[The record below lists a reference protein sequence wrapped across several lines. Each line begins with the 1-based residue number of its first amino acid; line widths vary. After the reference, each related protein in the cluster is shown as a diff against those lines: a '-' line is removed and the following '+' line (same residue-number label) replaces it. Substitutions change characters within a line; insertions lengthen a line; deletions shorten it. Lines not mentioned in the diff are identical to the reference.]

1 VLDFL
6 GSLERTHLCGDL
18 RAANAGQQVVLMG
31 WVNRRRDHGDL
42 IFLDV
47 RDRTGIAQVVLDK
60 DLVPEGHA
68 KGEHVRPEYV
78 VAAVGKVRLRS
89 ADAINPKMPTGEI
102 EIETTELLV
111 LNDTRLAPF
120 SPSEEAIQNEEVRL
134 KYRYVDLR
142 RPEMQHNFRLRH
154 DITLAIRES
163 LSKQGFL
170 EVETP
175 ILTKSTPEGARDFLV
190 PSRVHPGEFYAL
202 PQSPQIFK
210 QILMISG
217 FDRYFQIARC
227 FRDEDLRADRQ
238 LEFTQVDL
246 EMSFPQQDTVFAVVE
261 QFLSAGFAAAGVTL
275 PTPFP
280 RISYDESMRQY
291 GCDKPDLRLP
301 GLTDVRPAFTDA
313 ALATLQI
320 DPALPV
326 VALRIPNVGE
336 LSRKEREDNHPLF
349 DLKKGAKFIDDFKR
363 LAKGFPDSASKVREL
378 VGASDADFVIV
389 VAGDP
394 AHPVKASD
402 TKFEGRLSEREI
414 NVYSA
419 AGNFRTELAKK
430 YADRHG
436 AFVATDEAVKEA
448 AAPAP
453 EGGPKLPVSAQGAF
467 QPIWITDF
475 PMFEFDAATAKWMPA
490 HHPFTAPH
498 EADMA
503 NLLTDPASVRAN
515 CYDLAMN
522 GLELGSGSIRIH
534 RKDIQQQIFQSLGI
548 SDEEARA
555 RFGFFLDALEYGTPP
570 HGGIALGL
578 DRIVM
583 LLAGAPSLR
592 EVIAFPKT
600 AKAIDLMV
608 DAPTTVTDQQL
619 KELHIRV
626 ALKS

>member
-6 GSLERTHLCGDL
+6 GSLERTHLCGEL

-31 WVNRRRDHGDL
+31 WVNRRRDHGSL

-60 DLVPEGHA
+60 DLIPEGHA
-68 KGEHVRPEYV
+68 KGEQIRPEYV
-78 VAAVGKVRLRS
+78 VAAVGKVRLRG
-89 ADAINPKMPTGEI
+89 ADAINPKMPTGEV
-102 EIETTELLV
+102 EIEASELLV
-111 LNDTRLAPF
+111 LNDARLAPF
-120 SPSEEAIQNEEVRL
+120 SPSEEAIQNEETRL

-163 LSKQGFL
+163 LSQQGFL
-170 EVETP
+170 EIETP

-210 QILMISG
+210 QILMCSG
-217 FDRYFQIARC
+217 FDKYFQIARC

-238 LEFTQVDL
+238 LEFTQVDI
-246 EMSFPQQDTVFAVVE
+246 EMSFPHQETVFAVAEKFMV
-261 QFLSAGFAAAGVTL
+261 AGFAAAGVTL

-280 RISYDESMRQY
+280 RITYDDSLRQY
-291 GCDKPDLRLP
+291 GSDKPDMRLP
-301 GLTDVRPAFTDA
+301 GLTDVRSAFSDED
-313 ALATLQI
+313 LAKLLI

-326 VALRIPNVGE
+326 VALRIPKVGE

-363 LAKGFPDSASKVREL
+363 LAKGFPEAAAKVREL
-378 VGASDADFVIV
+378 VGAEEGDFVII

-402 TKFEGRLSEREI
+402 TKFPGRLSEREI
-414 NVYSA
+414 NVYMA
-419 AGNFRTELAKK
+419 AGNFRGELAKK
-430 YADRHG
+430 YADKHG
-436 AFVATDEAVKEA
+436 AFGVTDTAVREA
-448 AAPAP
+448 AERTGTAVDGA
-453 EGGPKLPVSAQGAF
+453 KAF
-467 QPIWITDF
+467 QPIWIVDF
-475 PMFEFDAATAKWMPA
+475 PMFEYDLATATWVPA

-534 RKDIQQQIFQSLGI
+534 RKDVQQLIFQSLGI

-600 AKAIDLMV
+600 AKAIDLMAE
-608 DAPTTVTDQQL
+608 APTTVSEQQL

>member
-1 VLDFL
+1 
-6 GSLERTHLCGDL
+6 
-18 RAANAGQQVVLMG
+18 
-31 WVNRRRDHGDL
+31 
-42 IFLDV
+42 
-47 RDRTGIAQVVLDK
+47 
-60 DLVPEGHA
+60 
-68 KGEHVRPEYV
+68 
-78 VAAVGKVRLRS
+78 
-89 ADAINPKMPTGEI
+89 MPTGEI
-102 EIETTELLV
+102 EIEATQLLV

-120 SPSEEAIQNEEVRL
+120 SPSDEAIQNEEVRL

-142 RPEMQHNFRLRH
+142 RVEMQRNFWLRH
-154 DITLAIRES
+154 EITRAIRES

-170 EVETP
+170 EIETP

-227 FRDEDLRADRQ
+227 FRDEDQRADRQ

-246 EMSFPQQDTVFAVVE
+246 EMSFPHQETVFAVVE
-261 QFLSAGFAAAGVTL
+261 HFLSAAFAAAGVTL

-280 RISYDESMRQY
+280 RITYDDSLRQY
-291 GCDKPDLRLP
+291 GSDKPDMRLP
-301 GLTDVRPAFTDA
+301 GLTDVRSAFTDE

-336 LSRKEREDNHPLF
+336 LSRKEREDNHPIF

-363 LAKGFPDSASKVREL
+363 LAKGFPESAAKVREL
-378 VGASDADFVIV
+378 AGAAEVDFVII

-419 AGNFRTELAKK
+419 AGNFRSELAKK
-430 YADRHG
+430 YAEKHG
-436 AFVATDEAVKEA
+436 AFAVTEKAVAEADPRSGNSLDGSA
-448 AAPAP
+448 A
-453 EGGPKLPVSAQGAF
+453 F
-467 QPIWITDF
+467 HPIWIVDF
-475 PMFEFDAATAKWMPA
+475 PMFEYEVATQNWMPA

-498 EADMA
+498 EHDMA

-548 SDEEARA
+548 SDDEAKA

-583 LLAGAPSLR
+583 LLTGAPSLR

-600 AKAIDLMV
+600 AKAIDLMA

>member
-1 VLDFL
+1 MALDFL
-6 GSLERTHLCGDL
+6 GNLERTHYCGEL

-31 WVNRRRDHGDL
+31 WVNRRRDHGNL
-42 IFLDV
+42 IFLDL
-47 RDRTGIAQVVLDK
+47 RDRSGISQIVLDK
-60 DLVPEGHA
+60 ELTPEGHA
-68 KGEHVRPEYV
+68 KGEQVRPEYV
-78 VAAVGKVRLRS
+78 VAAVGKVRLRD

-102 EIETTELLV
+102 EIEASEILV

-142 RPEMQHNFRLRH
+142 RPEMQRNFRLRH
-154 DITLAIRES
+154 DITLAIRDN
-163 LSKQGFL
+163 LSQQGFL
-170 EVETP
+170 EIETP

-246 EMSFPQQDTVFAVVE
+246 EMSFPRQETVFAVAE
-261 QFLSAGFAAAGVTL
+261 KFMAAGFAAAGVTL

-280 RISYDESMRQY
+280 RISYDESMRQF
-291 GCDKPDLRLP
+291 GSDKPDLRTP
-301 GLTDVRPAFTDA
+301 GLTDVRAAFTDA
-313 ALATLQI
+313 NLDALKI

-336 LSRKEREDNHPLF
+336 LSRKEREDNHSLF

-363 LAKGFPDSASKVREL
+363 LAKGFPEAAEKVREL
-378 VGASDADFVIV
+378 AGAAEGDFVII

-436 AFVATDEAVKEA
+436 AFGETERVVQEA
-448 AAPAP
+448 AARSDA
-453 EGGPKLPVSAQGAF
+453 SAAIDGSKAF

-475 PMFEFDAATAKWMPA
+475 PMFEYDASVAKWMPA

-534 RKDIQQQIFQSLGI
+534 RKDVQQQIFQSLGI
-548 SDEEARA
+548 SDEDARA

-608 DAPTTVTDQQL
+608 DAPTTVTAEQL

>member
-1 VLDFL
+1 
-6 GSLERTHLCGDL
+6 
-18 RAANAGQQVVLMG
+18 MG
-31 WVNRRRDHGDL
+31 WVNRRRDHGNL
-42 IFLDV
+42 IFLDL
-47 RDRTGIAQVVLDK
+47 RDRSGISQIVLDK
-60 DLVPEGHA
+60 EITPEGHA

-78 VAAVGKVRLRS
+78 VAAVGKVRLRD
-89 ADAINPKMPTGEI
+89 ADAINPKMETGEI
-102 EIETTELLV
+102 EIETTQLLV
-111 LNDTRLAPF
+111 LNDTKLAPF

-142 RPEMQHNFRLRH
+142 RPEMQRNFRLRH
-154 DITLAIRES
+154 DVVLAIRDN
-163 LSKQGFL
+163 LGQQGFL
-170 EVETP
+170 EIETP

-217 FDRYFQIARC
+217 FDKYFQIARC

-246 EMSFPQQDTVFAVVE
+246 EMSFPQQETVFAVVE
-261 QFLSAGFAAAGVTL
+261 SFMAAAFKAARMSL
-275 PTPFP
+275 NTPFP
-280 RISYDESMRQY
+280 RITYDDAMRQY
-291 GCDKPDLRLP
+291 GSDKPDLRLP
-301 GLTDVRPAFTDA
+301 GLTDVRPAFTDEN
-313 ALATLQI
+313 LATLQI

-336 LSRKEREDNHPLF
+336 LSRKEREDNHPTF

-363 LAKGFPDSASKVREL
+363 LAKGFPASAVKVREL
-378 VGASDADFVIV
+378 VGAADGDFVII

-394 AHPVKASD
+394 AHHIKASD

-436 AFVATDEAVKEA
+436 AFAVTETAVQDAAIGNGGVAID
-448 AAPAP
+448 
-453 EGGPKLPVSAQGAF
+453 GSLAF
-467 QPIWITDF
+467 QPIWIVDF
-475 PMFEFDAATAKWMPA
+475 PMFEYDLALAKWMPA

-548 SDEEARA
+548 SDEEAHA

-570 HGGIALGL
+570 HGGIALGI

-583 LLAGAPSLR
+583 LLAGANSLR
-592 EVIAFPKT
+592 EVIAFPKS
-600 AKAIDLMV
+600 AKAIDLMAE
-608 DAPTTVTDQQL
+608 APTTVTEQQL

>member
-1 VLDFL
+1 VLDFQ
-6 GSLERTHLCGDL
+6 GNLERTHHCGEL

-31 WVNRRRDHGDL
+31 WVNRRRDHGNL
-42 IFLDV
+42 IFLDL
-47 RDRTGIAQVVLDK
+47 RDRTGIAQIVLDK
-60 DLVPEGHA
+60 ELVPEGHA
-68 KGEHVRPEYV
+68 KGEQVRPEYV

-102 EIETTELLV
+102 EIEATELRV

-142 RPEMQHNFRLRH
+142 RPEMQRNFRLRH
-154 DITLAIRES
+154 DITLAIRDN
-163 LSKQGFL
+163 LSQQGFL
-170 EVETP
+170 EIETP

-190 PSRVHPGEFYAL
+190 PSRVHPGEFFAL

-217 FDRYFQIARC
+217 FDKYFQIARC

-246 EMSFPQQDTVFAVVE
+246 EMSFPKQETVFGVVE
-261 QFLSAGFAAAGVTL
+261 QFLAAGFAAAGVTL

-280 RISYDESMRQY
+280 RISYDDSMRQY
-291 GCDKPDLRLP
+291 GSDKPDLRLP
-301 GLTDVRPAFTDA
+301 EITDVRPAFTDA

-326 VALRIPNVGE
+326 VAFRIPNVGE

-349 DLKKGAKFIDDFKR
+349 DLSKGAKFIDDFKR
-363 LAKGFPDSASKVREL
+363 LAKGFPEAAVKVREL
-378 VGASDADFVIV
+378 VSAAEADFVII

-402 TKFEGRLSEREI
+402 TKFPGRLSEREI
-414 NVYSA
+414 NVYST

-430 YADRHG
+430 YADKHG
-436 AFVATDEAVKEA
+436 AFAVTEKVVLDANAQSAGAAIDGA
-448 AAPAP
+448 AA
-453 EGGPKLPVSAQGAF
+453 F
-467 QPIWITDF
+467 HPIWITDF
-475 PMFEFDAATAKWMPA
+475 PMFEYDLATAKWMPA

-498 EADMA
+498 EADMK
-503 NLLTDPASVRAN
+503 NLVTDPASVRAN

-534 RKDIQQQIFQSLGI
+534 RKDVQQQIFQSLGI

-600 AKAIDLMV
+600 AKAVDLMV
-608 DAPTTVTDQQL
+608 DAPTSATEQQL

>member
-1 VLDFL
+1 
-6 GSLERTHLCGDL
+6 
-18 RAANAGQQVVLMG
+18 
-31 WVNRRRDHGDL
+31 
-42 IFLDV
+42 
-47 RDRTGIAQVVLDK
+47 
-60 DLVPEGHA
+60 
-68 KGEHVRPEYV
+68 
-78 VAAVGKVRLRS
+78 
-89 ADAINPKMPTGEI
+89 
-102 EIETTELLV
+102 
-111 LNDTRLAPF
+111 
-120 SPSEEAIQNEEVRL
+120 
-134 KYRYVDLR
+134 
-142 RPEMQHNFRLRH
+142 
-154 DITLAIRES
+154 
-163 LSKQGFL
+163 
-170 EVETP
+170 
-175 ILTKSTPEGARDFLV
+175 
-190 PSRVHPGEFYAL
+190 
-202 PQSPQIFK
+202 
-210 QILMISG
+210 MISG
-217 FDRYFQIARC
+217 FDKYFQIARC

-246 EMSFPQQDTVFAVVE
+246 EMSFPRQETVFKVAE
-261 QFLSAGFAAAGVTL
+261 QFLAAGFAAAGVTL

-280 RISYDESMRQY
+280 RISYDESMRRF

-301 GLTDVRPAFTDA
+301 GLTDVRPAFADA
-313 ALATLQI
+313 DLTALQI
-320 DPALPV
+320 DLALPV

-363 LAKGFPDSASKVREL
+363 LAKGFPDAAVKAREL
-378 VGASDADFVIV
+378 AGAAEGDFVII

-436 AFVATDEAVKEA
+436 AFGVTEKVVAEA
-448 AAPAP
+448 AARGEKSVDLNGA
-453 EGGPKLPVSAQGAF
+453 AAF

-475 PMFEFDAATAKWMPA
+475 PMFEYDAALGKWMPA
-490 HHPFTAPH
+490 HHPFTSPH

-522 GLELGSGSIRIH
+522 GMELGSGSIRIH
-534 RKDIQQQIFQSLGI
+534 RKDVQQQIFQSLGI

-608 DAPTTVTDQQL
+608 DAPTTVTEQQL

>member
-6 GSLERTHLCGDL
+6 GNLERTHYCGEL
-18 RAANAGQQVVLMG
+18 RTAHAGKIVVLMG
-31 WVNRRRDHGDL
+31 WVNRRRDHGNL
-42 IFLDV
+42 IFLDL
-47 RDRTGIAQVVLDK
+47 RDRTGISQIVLDK
-60 DLVPEGHA
+60 ELTPDGHA
-68 KGEHVRPEYV
+68 KGEQVRPEYV
-78 VAAVGKVRLRS
+78 VAAVGKVRLRDKDS
-89 ADAINPKMPTGEI
+89 INPKMETGEV
-102 EIETTELLV
+102 EIEATQLLV
-111 LNDTRLAPF
+111 LNDSRLAPF

-142 RPEMQHNFRLRH
+142 RPEMQRNFRLRH
-154 DITLAIRES
+154 DITLAIRDN
-163 LSKQGFL
+163 LSQQGFL
-170 EVETP
+170 EIETP

-190 PSRVHPGEFYAL
+190 PSRVHPGEFFAL

-217 FDRYFQIARC
+217 FDKYFQIARC

-246 EMSFPQQDTVFAVVE
+246 EMSFPRQETVFAVVE
-261 QFLSAGFAAAGVTL
+261 QFMAAAFAAAGVTL

-280 RISYDESMRQY
+280 IITYDESMRRF
-291 GCDKPDLRLP
+291 GSDKPDLRLP
-301 GLTDVRPAFTDA
+301 ELTDVRPAFTDE

-326 VALRIPNVGE
+326 VAFRIPGVGE
-336 LSRKEREDNHPLF
+336 LSRKEREDNHPIF

-363 LAKGFPDSASKVREL
+363 LAKGFPDSAVKVREL
-378 VGASDADFVIV
+378 VGAAEADFVII

-402 TKFEGRLSEREI
+402 TKFPGRLSEREI

-436 AFVATDEAVKEA
+436 AFAVTEKSVQDANERSGDKSVDGSEA
-448 AAPAP
+448 
-453 EGGPKLPVSAQGAF
+453 F
-467 QPIWITDF
+467 RPIWVTDF
-475 PMFEFDAATAKWMPA
+475 PMFEYDVATAKWMPA
-490 HHPFTAPH
+490 HHPFTAPF
-498 EADMA
+498 EADMK
-503 NLLTDPASVRAN
+503 NLVADPASVRAN

-522 GLELGSGSIRIH
+522 GMELGSGSIRIH
-534 RKDIQQQIFQSLGI
+534 RKDVQQQIFQSLGI

-600 AKAIDLMV
+600 AKAVDLMV
-608 DAPTTVTDQQL
+608 DAPTTATEQQL
-619 KELHIRV
+619 KELHLRV